1 MILACVFLNC
11 LEYVSILMT
20 HLSVWYTVVDTGLTP
35 MQWTADNFSGGFTDN
50 LTTAWFPVN
59 PDHFC
64 HQRRENQQNRLQ
76 EFHRVLSFRRNVLR
90 TTRKKS
96 PEAYGNVKVITTT
109 AGPTRTRV
117 RSRSFT
123 LSPGAAFVAEVTLLY
138 MLHQLSS
145 ATEKTAARKQSPTK
159 TDAKHFCFN
168 K

>member
-1 MILACVFLNC
+1 MGCKNSLGP
-11 LEYVSILMT
+11 EQYV
-20 HLSVWYTVVDTGLTP
+20 YRGGQLTP

-59 PDHFC
+59 PDHFATNVERTSRISWKEPTTGTSPKESSWQPTSGTC
-64 HQRRENQQNRLQ
+64 LKK
-76 EFHRVLSFRRNVLR
+76 EF
-90 TTRKKS
+90 

-138 MLHQLSS
+138 YASPAVLS
-145 ATEKTAARKQSPTK
+145 
-159 TDAKHFCFN
+159 D
-168 K
+168 